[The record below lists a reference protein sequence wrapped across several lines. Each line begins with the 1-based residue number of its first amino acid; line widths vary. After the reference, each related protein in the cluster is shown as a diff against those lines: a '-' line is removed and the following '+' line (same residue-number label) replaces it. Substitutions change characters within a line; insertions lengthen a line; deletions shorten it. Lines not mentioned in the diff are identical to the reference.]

1 MEGNVRKYTYKP
13 LFTLRNR
20 RELIN
25 LIKDHQT
32 KGIGGVLMEDVQDSM
47 TKDDYDKIF
56 KVKCFISS
64 NSLIAN
70 LNHQILSYQ

>member
-56 KVKCFISS
+56 KVQRFISS
-64 NSLIAN
+64 
-70 LNHQILSYQ
+70 HC

>member
-56 KVKCFISS
+56 KVYRFISS
-64 NSLIAN
+64 
-70 LNHQILSYQ
+70 YC